1 MPVEERGQGGLDPAP
16 YGKMRLL
23 RRSACEFLRGRKKTP
38 ACQPAD
44 GRNNSVVRFFP
55 STPVMAVVREQR
67 PAYLTYPAHGRLH
80 SDRLAGNFTPFRRRA
95 STRPRCPVIQ
105 LRSSYHDV
113 TEIARQIFAIF
124 ALFQG

>member
-55 STPVMAVVREQR
+55 FDPGDGSGPGAAPCV
-67 PAYLTYPAHGRLH
+67 
-80 SDRLAGNFTPFRRRA
+80 SDLSCSRQA
-95 STRPRCPVIQ
+95 SQ
-105 LRSSYHDV
+105 
-113 TEIARQIFAIF
+113 
-124 ALFQG
+124 